1 MRRLLSLVAAIFMA
15 LPAAAQFYSLGSEPA
30 GVKWYHLRTADFDVI
45 YPKGLD
51 SLARVYA
58 STLER
63 YKMPVGATAGYYPN
77 QLYSKRLPVI
87 LHPWTA
93 NSNGMVAWT
102 PRRMELLTTPTSVA
116 PMPQPWEEHLVSH
129 ESRHVA
135 QMQFVNE
142 KPYRVASW
150 FLGELT
156 AGAVSAIYCGPSF
169 FEGDAVAAETELSTT
184 GRGRSASFLEYYRAA
199 FREGDT
205 RDFWRWRYG
214 SLKYYTPDYYKVGY
228 ITMAGLRSVYDCP
241 DFTARYYERLFR
253 GKWPLPFFNMQ
264 G

>member
-1 MRRLLSLVAAIFMA
+1 MRRLLSLVAAIFLA

-116 PMPQPWEEHLVSH
+116 PMNTSH
-129 ESRHVA
+129 FILRPLDY
-135 QMQFVNE
+135 FVLFYLIMAAYLMVYFI
-142 KPYRVASW
+142 KTKKIA
-150 FLGELT
+150 L
-156 AGAVSAIYCGPSF
+156 AIVF
-169 FEGDAVAAETELSTT
+169 FMLFYSH
-184 GRGRSASFLEYYRAA
+184 F
-199 FREGDT
+199 
-205 RDFWRWRYG
+205 
-214 SLKYYTPDYYKVGY
+214 
-228 ITMAGLRSVYDCP
+228 IISVYKAVFIPKDV
-241 DFTARYYERLFR
+241 T
-253 GKWPLPFFNMQ
+253 LPFLYHFFFAPKF
-264 G
+264 